1 MISFSSVT
9 KRFGPVVAL
18 QDVSFQVTPGTIVGL
33 LGPNGAGKSTCLRV
47 LLGLAAADT
56 GHATIDGRPY
66 RGLANPAAGVGSVL
80 STEAFHR
87 GRTGRGTLRLAAL
100 TLGLPAGRVDEV
112 LGHVG
117 LTAAEAKRRVGDYS
131 LGMRQRLG
139 LAQALL
145 GDPQV
150 LVLDESAA
158 GLDPQGQR
166 WLAELLR
173 ARAER
178 GGSIL
183 LSSHDLHEV
192 SRLADRVVMLGGG
205 RVVADETITGNDP
218 AYLEEQYF
226 ALTAGTDRAAW
237 ALVNQRTKAP

>member
-1 MISFSSVT
+1 MINIDSVT

-18 QDVSFQVTPGTIVGL
+18 QDVSFQVAPGTIVGL

-47 LLGLAAADT
+47 LLGHAAPNS
-56 GHATIDGRPY
+56 GNATVGGRPY
-66 RGLANPAAGVGSVL
+66 RDLPNPAATVGSVL
-80 STEAFHR
+80 STEALHR
-87 GRTGRGTLRLAAL
+87 GRTGRETLRLAAL
-100 TLGLPAGRVDEV
+100 TLGLPPGRVDEV
-112 LGHVG
+112 LAQAG
-117 LTAAEAKRRVGDYS
+117 LTAAEARRRVGEYS

-145 GDPQV
+145 GDPQS
-150 LVLDESAA
+150 LVLDESAN

-166 WLAELLR
+166 WLTELLR

-178 GGSIL
+178 GCSIL

-192 SRLADRVVMLGGG
+192 SRLADRVVMIGGG
-205 RVVADETITGNDP
+205 RVVADEALTGNDS

-226 ALTAGTDRAAW
+226 ALTADADRAA
-237 ALVNQRTKAP
+237 